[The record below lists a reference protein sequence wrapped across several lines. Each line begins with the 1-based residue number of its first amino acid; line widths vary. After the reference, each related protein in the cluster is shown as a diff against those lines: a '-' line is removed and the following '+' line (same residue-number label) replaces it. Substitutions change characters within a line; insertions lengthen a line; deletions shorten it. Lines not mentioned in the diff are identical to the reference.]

1 MDTKTLLSTV
11 AEKIGRNPD
20 DVAAMVKALGGIL
33 ADAVKQGDSVSV
45 PGFGTF
51 EPKMRMERVANHP
64 SSGKKILVPPKL
76 SLVFKPSAILKQ
88 KVRNS

>member
-1 MDTKTLLSTV
+1 MDTKTLFNILADKTGRST
-11 AEKIGRNPD
+11 E
-20 DVAAMVKALGGIL
+20 DVELLVKSLGNIL
-33 ADAVKQGDSVSV
+33 ADAVKQGDSLAV
-45 PGFGTF
+45 PGFGSF

-76 SLVFKPSAILKQ
+76 SIVFKPSAILKN